1 MTYKRCFVVMGYG
14 IRPDNSSRKK
24 INLDRVYEEIIRPA
38 VVECGYECIRG
49 DEVLDSG
56 LIDESMY
63 YGILESDLVV
73 ADISTLNPNAI
84 YELGVRHGVRKFR
97 TIIMMESQDKFFF
110 DLNHNRTLTYTYHRT
125 KKVFESEVQK
135 VRGKLKDIILEIE
148 KKDQTDSPLYH
159 FVPDLS
165 EPVRGEKGNT
175 KKGGGRSIYQR
186 IKDATNLRKKA
197 EFEEAFTLFEALS
210 KDIPSDIFFRKQMAL
225 CKYKSKKP
233 NELDALKEALAILK
247 PISVSIDPE
256 TNGLL
261 GSIHKRM
268 FFLNGCIDDLA
279 KAIEEYKR
287 AYVLYDDYY
296 NGENYAF
303 CQLLKSTVITNTDE
317 INALRFI
324 SKQTYKDVFEKNKG
338 IDEDEINTEYE
349 IWMLATLS
357 SCALFLGDMENS
369 SKYEKMFLSK
379 ADNMMKSSFR
389 EQKERLLKILNK

>member
-1 MTYKRCFVVMGYG
+1 
-14 IRPDNSSRKK
+14 
-24 INLDRVYEEIIRPA
+24 
-38 VVECGYECIRG
+38 
-49 DEVLDSG
+49 
-56 LIDESMY
+56 
-63 YGILESDLVV
+63 
-73 ADISTLNPNAI
+73 
-84 YELGVRHGVRKFR
+84 
-97 TIIMMESQDKFFF
+97 
-110 DLNHNRTLTYTYHRT
+110 
-125 KKVFESEVQK
+125 
-135 VRGKLKDIILEIE
+135 
-148 KKDQTDSPLYH
+148 
-159 FVPDLS
+159 
-165 EPVRGEKGNT
+165 
-175 KKGGGRSIYQR
+175 
-186 IKDATNLRKKA
+186 
-197 EFEEAFTLFEALS
+197 
-210 KDIPSDIFFRKQMAL
+210 MAL

-233 NELDALKEALAILK
+233 NELGSLKEALAILK
-247 PISVSIDPE
+247 PISISIDPE